1 MPNPRLE
8 IDTRL
13 IEQNARAVV
22 RLCSGQGISVMGVT
36 KGTLAEPEVARAM
49 LRGGVKRLG
58 DSRLD
63 NIDRLRSAGVASS
76 MTLLRSPMLS
86 EVARAARLADR
97 SLVSD
102 TDVLR
107 PLAQAA
113 REAGRTHEIVLM
125 VDLGDLREGFWPR
138 HEPWTGL
145 RGGNSLDEALE
156 IASGLEGLRVV
167 GVGTNLA
174 CFGGVIPT
182 PEKMV
187 ELVAIADRA
196 GDVLGRPLDVVSG
209 GNSASMGMLIEGR
222 MPRGITEVRLGEALL
237 LGTEAVDK
245 KPVPGCSQRA
255 FTFVAEVIEVRD
267 KPSRPVGATGIDAFG
282 TVPAFED
289 KGIRTRAICAAGRQ
303 DIDHWDLRPRAAGVQ
318 VVGASSDHLV
328 CDVTG
333 ASPRIAVGDEM
344 GFDVGYSCML
354 RACTSPFVAKVTV

>member
-8 IDTRL
+8 IDSRL
-13 IEQNARAVV
+13 IEQNTRAVV
-22 RLCSGQGISVMGVT
+22 RLCARQGISVMGVT

-58 DSRLD
+58 DSRLA
-63 NIDRLRSAGVASS
+63 NIERLRDAGVESS
-76 MTLLRSPMLS
+76 MTLLRSPVLS
-86 EVARAARLADR
+86 EVARAVRVAER

-102 TDVLR
+102 TSVLR
-107 PLAQAA
+107 PLARAA
-113 REAGRTHEIVLM
+113 SEAGRVHEIVLM

-145 RGGNSLDEALE
+145 HGDSGLDEALE
-156 IASGLEGLRVV
+156 LASRLEGLRVV

-174 CFGGVIPT
+174 CLGGVIPT

-187 ELVAIADRA
+187 ELAVIAGHA
-196 GDVLGRPLDVVSG
+196 GDVLGRPLEVVSG
-209 GNSASMGMLIEGR
+209 GNSANLGMVIKGR
-222 MPRGITEVRLGEALL
+222 MPRGITELRLGEALL
-237 LGTEAVDK
+237 LGTEAVNKD
-245 KPVPGCSQRA
+245 PVPGCSQSA

-267 KPSRPVGATGIDAFG
+267 KPSLPVGPTGIDAFG
-282 TVPAFED
+282 KVPVFED
-289 KGIRTRAICAAGRQ
+289 RGIRRRAICAAGRQ
-303 DIDHWDLRPRAAGVQ
+303 DIDHQDLRPRAAGVE

-328 CDVTG
+328 CDVTA

-354 RACTSPFVAKVTV
+354 RACTSPFVAKVIV